1 MHRYRNW
8 NPLLRSRF
16 LMKNFFAFLAGLVTG
31 APCGAVLGLA
41 LIVAACKNDAPPLT
55 PTDVVNLS
63 AETIEKQECDRDFPD
78 SGALYEACFAGVTA
92 RYNVV
97 FGTDGGAE

>member
-1 MHRYRNW
+1 MIKCI
-8 NPLLRSRF
+8 F
-16 LMKNFFAFLAGLVTG
+16 GFAAGLVTG

-41 LIVAACKNDAPPLT
+41 LIVAACKAEAPPLT

-97 FGTDGGAE
+97 FGMDGGAE